1 MLDFLIIGILIFFM
15 IYYLVIIE
23 TNPQCKIN
31 PQYQEEELNEIKE
44 KLEPV
49 YVYFKTIPEEND
61 YVFKHDKLTERK
73 KPDRKL
79 YTHSHKQLYF
89 SLNKILRHFYLT
101 DDFNKKEIMT
111 LTYIPDNFDFNSYIN
126 YKKFGSKGI
135 SFNSG
140 GNSPFD
146 SGDNSP
152 FNNGDTMELNEI
164 LPNDLA
170 KVMFELDDN
179 IEEMR
184 EEMSKENEEP
194 QERTERT
201 KITYKKN
208 KITLKTNDN
217 YFLNI
222 KYTRFPK
229 EEYEICALND
239 NIIESVLKL
248 RKIPLELAKGQS
260 IKRKMK
266 YKKDKKKQKYVYYIK
281 FMNDYYLCINK
292 DMILYASK
300 DKNFIFYFDVCQLT
314 LKEIQEIYKLQSK
327 K

>member
-23 TNPQCKIN
+23 SNPDDKIK
-31 PQYQEEELNEIKE
+31 PQNQQQELNEIKE

-126 YKKFGSKGI
+126 YKKFGSKVTSI
-135 SFNSG
+135 NSG
-140 GNSPFD
+140 G
-146 SGDNSP
+146 GNSP

-179 IEEMR
+179 IEEMSK
-184 EEMSKENEEP
+184 EMSKENE
-194 QERTERT
+194 ERTERT

-248 RKIPLELAKGQS
+248 RKIPLELAKGQPLPQ
-260 IKRKMK
+260 KN
-266 YKKDKKKQKYVYYIK
+266 KKNKKKQKYVYYIK

-314 LKEIQEIYKLQSK
+314 PEEIKEMKLKKNQVINLN
-327 K
+327 